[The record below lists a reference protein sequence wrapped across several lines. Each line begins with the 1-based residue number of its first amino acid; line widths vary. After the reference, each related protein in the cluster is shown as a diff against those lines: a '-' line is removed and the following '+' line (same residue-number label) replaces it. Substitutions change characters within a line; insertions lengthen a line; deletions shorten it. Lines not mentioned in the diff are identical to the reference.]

1 MAGNSGMQVGEGAL
15 QQAANTISEAQ
26 GSLQARLK
34 RLEGDLANVGAVW
47 QGPAA
52 QRFGQLMQQWRE
64 NADKTTNALSEFI
77 EKLGGASRAYSQQ
90 EEDLAADMG
99 KYTSAL

>member
-1 MAGNSGMQVGEGAL
+1 
-15 QQAANTISEAQ
+15 
-26 GSLQARLK
+26 
-34 RLEGDLANVGAVW
+34 
-47 QGPAA
+47 
-52 QRFGQLMQQWRE
+52 MQQWRD
-64 NADKTTNALSEFI
+64 NADKTTNALSEFV

>member
-1 MAGNSGMQVGEGAL
+1 MAGNSGMQVGEGAI

-47 QGPAA
+47 Q
-52 QRFGQLMQQWRE
+52 RFGQLMQEWRD
-64 NADKTTNALSEFI
+64 NADKTTNALSEFV

-99 KYTSAL
+99 RYTSAL

>member
-15 QQAANTISEAQ
+15 QQAANTISNAQ

-34 RLEGDLANVGAVW
+34 RLEGDLANVSAVW

-52 QRFGQLMQQWRE
+52 QRFTQLVQQWRE
-64 NADKTTNALSEFI
+64 NADKTTNALSEFV
-77 EKLGGASRAYSQQ
+77 EKLGGASRAYTQQ
-90 EEDLAADMG
+90 EEDLAADMN
-99 KYTSAL
+99 KYGAAL

>member
-34 RLEGDLANVGAVW
+34 RLEGDLANVSAVW

-52 QRFGQLMQQWRE
+52 QRFNQLVQQWRE
-64 NADKTTNALSEFI
+64 NADKTTNALSEFV
-77 EKLGGASRAYSQQ
+77 EKLGGASRAYTQQ
-90 EEDLAADMG
+90 EEDLAADMN
-99 KYTSAL
+99 KYSAGL